1 MTPRRT
7 LDTHGPKVAPRGTV
21 RHVTLPLS
29 PPVAPQLARSR
40 KTLPEGPDWVFE
52 PKWDGFRALAFIEGD
67 EVVALQSR
75 NGKDL
80 LRYFPEL
87 RFPPGRYVLD
97 GEIVIPAPEVEG
109 DLGGVPEA
117 QGMALDAGR
126 SIAAGG
132 GPPVV
137 VLRQE
142 FDLLG
147 QRIHPAASRIAR
159 LAQETPATFMAFDLL
174 AHEDEVLLARS
185 WEERRA
191 ALEALVG
198 DPVELTPVVRSAQE
212 AQPWLQGAEGVIA
225 KEASAPYRPGERTGM
240 VKVKRVRTID
250 AVVTGWRPGK
260 EEGTV
265 GSLILALHEPGGS
278 LREVGHSSGF
288 TAREKRELVA
298 FLAPYETGE
307 RGSGEPSRWTAGRDL
322 EWIKLQPELVVE
334 VTFDHVSDGRIR
346 HGAKVQRWRDDKD
359 PAACGVEQLDQ

>member
-1 MTPRRT
+1 MTPRRS
-7 LDTHGPKVAPRGTV
+7 LDTHGPKVAPLGTV
-21 RHVTLPLS
+21 RWVTLPLS

-40 KTLPEGPDWVFE
+40 KTLPEGEGWVFE
-52 PKWDGFRALAFIEGD
+52 PKWDGFRALAFVDGE
-67 EVVALQSR
+67 ELHLQSR
-75 NGKDL
+75 NGKAL

-109 DLGGVPEA
+109 D
-117 QGMALDAGR
+117 
-126 SIAAGG
+126 
-132 GPPVV
+132 VV
-137 VLRQE
+137 GRQE

-174 AHEDEVLLARS
+174 ARDDEALLDRP

-198 DPVELTPVVRSAQE
+198 EPVKLTPVVRSAEE

-225 KEASAPYRPGERTGM
+225 KEAGAPYRPGERTGM

-250 AVVTGWRPGK
+250 AVVAGWRPGK

-265 GSLILALHEPGGS
+265 GSLILALHEPDGR

-288 TAREKRELVA
+288 TAREKRDLVG

-307 RGSGEPSRWTAGRDL
+307 RGSGDPSRWTAGRDL
-322 EWIKLQPELVVE
+322 EWVKLRPELVVE
-334 VTFDHVSDGRIR
+334 ITFDHASAGRIR
-346 HGAKVQRWRDDKD
+346 HGAKVQRWREDKD

>member
-1 MTPRRT
+1 VTPRRS
-7 LDTHGPKVAPRGTV
+7 LDTHGPKVAPLGTV
-21 RHVTLPLS
+21 RQVSLPLS

-40 KTLPEGPDWVFE
+40 KTLPEGEGWVFE
-52 PKWDGFRALAFIEGD
+52 PKWDGFRALAFVDGE
-67 EVVALQSR
+67 ELHLQSR
-75 NGKDL
+75 NGKAL

-97 GEIVIPAPEVEG
+97 GEIVIPAPQVEG
-109 DLGGVPEA
+109 D
-117 QGMALDAGR
+117 
-126 SIAAGG
+126 
-132 GPPVV
+132 VV
-137 VLRQE
+137 GRQE

-174 AHEDEVLLARS
+174 ARDDEALLDRP

-198 DPVELTPVVRSAQE
+198 EPVELTPVVRSAEE

-225 KEASAPYRPGERTGM
+225 KEAGAPYRPGERAGM

-250 AVVTGWRPGK
+250 AVVAGWRPGK

-265 GSLILALHEPGGS
+265 GSLILALHEPDGR

-288 TAREKRELVA
+288 TAREKRDLVG

-307 RGSGEPSRWTAGRDL
+307 RGSGDPSRWTAGRDL
-322 EWIKLQPELVVE
+322 EWVKLRPELVVE
-334 VTFDHVSDGRIR
+334 ITFDHVSDGRIR
-346 HGAKVQRWRDDKD
+346 HGAKVQRWREDKD
-359 PAACGVEQLDQ
+359 PAACGMEQLDQ